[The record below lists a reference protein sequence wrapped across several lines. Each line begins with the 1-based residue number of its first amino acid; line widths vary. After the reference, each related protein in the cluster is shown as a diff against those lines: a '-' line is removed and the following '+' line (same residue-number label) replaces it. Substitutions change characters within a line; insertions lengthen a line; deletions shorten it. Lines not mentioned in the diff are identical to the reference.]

1 MVALGMMKR
10 ERKMVTLGTK
20 IIGDFGGYTELWNGE
35 VVSVETFNV
44 GPSIPEGK
52 VMWDNGSTTWLVT
65 DEIDANKGI
74 GYFTEEGY
82 YESA

>member
-44 GPSIPEGK
+44 GPSIPEVK
-52 VMWDNGSTTWLVT
+52 DRWDNGSTTWLVT

>member
-1 MVALGMMKR
+1 MNI
-10 ERKMVTLGTK
+10 TLGTK

-44 GPSIPEGK
+44 GPSIPEVK
-52 VMWDNGSTTWLVT
+52 VRWDNGSTTWMVAS
-65 DEIDANKGI
+65 EINAAIGKLSGI
-74 GYFTEEGY
+74 GIYTEEGY